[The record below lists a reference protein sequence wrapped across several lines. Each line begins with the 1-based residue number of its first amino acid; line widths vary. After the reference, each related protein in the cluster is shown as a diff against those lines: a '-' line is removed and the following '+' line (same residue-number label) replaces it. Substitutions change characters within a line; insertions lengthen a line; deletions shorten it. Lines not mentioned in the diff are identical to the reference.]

1 MSIVAGGLVSKLALL
16 GSADG
21 RKFLKR
27 FPGESSVVGHYE
39 IEHTPHELA
48 LAIATIRAYHVTSR
62 RVLSLG
68 SRTMGAER
76 AIMESIGATSL
87 DWLSATTPESPAH
100 ARNIAA
106 LEGDG
111 VVVRHQA
118 DGQYDL
124 VLVAGDDPMSYPAV
138 AAYARAGGL
147 VAILGSGVAM
157 GWPNLRQLF
166 FRFRNG
172 GHRQEA
178 YTGSGYGEVGVGVF
192 ALTHHPA
199 AEETPARTPPPRDPA
214 AGGTPAPRPT
224 RPAKAKAK
232 AKPKAK
238 AKANAKA
245 KAAPRGGGEP

>member
-1 MSIVAGGLVSKLALL
+1 MSIVAGGLVNKLAVL

-27 FPGESSVVGHYE
+27 FPGEVGVGGRYE

-48 LAIATIRAYHVTSR
+48 LVIASIRAYHITSR

-76 AIMESIGATSL
+76 AIMENIGATSL
-87 DWLSATTPESPAH
+87 DWQSAQPPETPAH
-100 ARNIAA
+100 ARNLAA
-106 LEGDG
+106 LADDG
-111 VVVRHQA
+111 VVVRNQI

-138 AAYARAGGL
+138 AACARTGGL

-157 GWPNLRQLF
+157 GWPNLRMLF

-214 AGGTPAPRPT
+214 ADGAPAPRPT

-232 AKPKAK
+232 AKPKT
-238 AKANAKA
+238 
-245 KAAPRGGGEP
+245 APRRGGEP